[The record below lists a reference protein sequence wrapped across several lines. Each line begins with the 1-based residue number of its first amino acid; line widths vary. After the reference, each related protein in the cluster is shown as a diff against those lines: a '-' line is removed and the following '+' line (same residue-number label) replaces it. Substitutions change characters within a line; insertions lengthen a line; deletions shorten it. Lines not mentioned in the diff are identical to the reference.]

1 MNEPSAL
8 LERLSEEAVWRLEE
22 ACCRFEE
29 AWQAGRRP
37 HLEDFLAGRDG
48 PERMALL
55 RELLRLDLHYRRCQ
69 VGGISSNP
77 SALSRRQAGKR

>member
-37 HLEDFLAGRDG
+37 HLEDFLAAGRPAAEVAAELG
-48 PERMALL
+48 VAVAVVNSATYRVIRHL
-55 RELLRLDLHYRRCQ
+55 RSEL
-69 VGGISSNP
+69 
-77 SALSRRQAGKR
+77 AGAWG